1 MEYLETMKKVCLD
14 TDMSVDYLRDKRP
27 MSEVVQ
33 SWFDIAEV
41 YVTSITSFELYH
53 GAFYS
58 KNIEESLKETEI
70 FLKNMKDILPLT
82 AKSSKIAGE
91 VMAELRRE
99 QKLIEIR
106 DLFIGAICIE
116 NDIPLLTGNISH
128 FERVKKLEIVKR
140 SLD

>member
-1 MEYLETMKKVCLD
+1 LV
-14 TDMSVDYLRDKRP
+14 
-27 MSEVVQ
+27 
-33 SWFDIAEV
+33 DIAEV

-58 KNIEESLKETEI
+58 KNVEESLKETEI
-70 FLKNMKDILPLT
+70 FLRNMKDILPLT

-106 DLFIGAICIE
+106 DIFIGAICIE

-128 FERVKKLEIVKR
+128 FERVKGLEIVKR
-140 SLD
+140 SNCKGPE